1 MDVQCVS
8 SGWHWQRYRGQ
19 QAMRNRCKLRGAIGI
34 CSLCRSPF
42 LASAPYRCFA
52 LKVFI
57 FVAAGQRQGRG
68 LPHFQPI
75 IASRLSSLFC
85 AIPRV
90 SIALRRDRF
99 ESGCSSTKVSTVSHE
114 RLLRRLQSTERNG
127 VYVKNKSLYIK
138 KGIMVDLRDVFW
150 FQGRGN
156 VLVEFQF
163 PANRVQVE
171 RNSGYKFVVLWLF
184 LRH

>member
-1 MDVQCVS
+1 MFSV
-8 SGWHWQRYRGQ
+8 
-19 QAMRNRCKLRGAIGI
+19 
-34 CSLCRSPF
+34 CRAAGTGRDTADSRRWEIAANCEERSVF
-42 LASAPYRCFA
+42 VRFAGRHSWLLLSTRCFA

-68 LPHFQPI
+68 LPHFQLI

-114 RLLRRLQSTERNG
+114 RLLRRLQSTKRNG

-150 FQGRGN
+150 IQGREN
-156 VLVEFQF
+156 VLVEF
-163 PANRVQVE
+163 
-171 RNSGYKFVVLWLF
+171 
-184 LRH
+184 